1 MCGRNSFGSWVT
13 DKSLSWCF
21 TAFKTAAA
29 AFTFSSISPSSRNI
43 QGAGGAAPGID
54 FSMSDAGDDSGIKS
68 DALQSLFILID
79 NSSHTNNTPHR
90 QND

>member
-21 TAFKTAAA
+21 TAFKTAAV

-43 QGAGGAAPGID
+43 QGVGGVAPGID

-68 DALQSLFILID
+68 AALQSLFILID
-79 NSSHTNNTPHR
+79 NSSPYE
-90 QND
+90 